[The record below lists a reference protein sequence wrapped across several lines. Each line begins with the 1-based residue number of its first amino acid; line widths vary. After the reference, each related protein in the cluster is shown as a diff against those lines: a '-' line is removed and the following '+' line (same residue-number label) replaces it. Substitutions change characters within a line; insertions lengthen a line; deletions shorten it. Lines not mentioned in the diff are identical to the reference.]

1 MDGPRLV
8 AEDLDV
14 GHAGRPVLRQV
25 GLELR
30 PGAVTVLV
38 GPNGC
43 GKSTL
48 LRTVAGLLPPLDGKV
63 TVDDAPLESFS
74 RRSLSQRLAFLP
86 QSSHAPAGVTVR
98 ELVRHGRYAHR
109 GALARHTA
117 DDTEAIDWALGVTD
131 AEPLVDRRLDELSG
145 GERQRAW
152 LAMVL
157 AQRAGVLLLD
167 EPTTYLDL
175 RHQFEVL
182 DVVRRLAREHRI
194 AVGVVIHDLMQA
206 AAYADD
212 VVVVADGGVTAA
224 GTADEVLTPEVIHRA
239 FGLRVNVVRD
249 PATGYLACFPARGDD
264 LPAARD
270 GSAAPEK
277 AAAPDGAATGA
288 DDKTAGASPVP

>member
-1 MDGPRLV
+1 MGDARLV
-8 AEDLDV
+8 AKDLDV
-14 GHAGRPVLRQV
+14 GHAGRPVLTQV

-30 PGAVTVLV
+30 PGGITVLV

-48 LRTVAGLLPPLDGKV
+48 LRTVAGLLPPMRGEVSVDG
-63 TVDDAPLESFS
+63 APLASFS
-74 RRSLSQRLAFLP
+74 RRTLSQRLAFLP
-86 QSSHAPAGVTVR
+86 QSSHSPAGVTVR

-109 GALARHTA
+109 GALARHTPE
-117 DDTEAIDWALGVTD
+117 DTEAIDWALTVTD
-131 AEPLVDRRLDELSG
+131 AAPLVERRLDELSG

-167 EPTTYLDL
+167 EPTTYLDM

-182 DVVRRLAREHRI
+182 DVVRRLAREHDI
-194 AVGVVIHDLMQA
+194 ACGVVLHDLMQA

-212 VVVVADGGVTAA
+212 VVVVADGGIAAA
-224 GTADEVLTPEVIHRA
+224 GTPEEVLTPEVIHRA

-249 PATGYLACFPARGDD
+249 PATGYLACFPQRAEE
-264 LPAARD
+264 PQHT
-270 GSAAPEK
+270 S
-277 AAAPDGAATGA
+277 
-288 DDKTAGASPVP
+288 